1 MEFIYEKER
10 IYGND
15 EDGKMICEITFPEVE
30 EGLYDIDHTFVDDSL
45 RGQGIAGKLMEA
57 AVEQIRKQG
66 GNIRATCSYAVVWLD
81 KNPQDDMS
89 VETPNGLSC
98 RIR

>member
-1 MEFIYEKER
+1 
-10 IYGND
+10 
-15 EDGKMICEITFPEVE
+15 MILGIIWTLFLG
-30 EGLYDIDHTFVDDSL
+30 GLA
-45 RGQGIAGKLMEA
+45 GWIAGKLMEA
-57 AVEQIRKQG
+57 AVEQIREQG